1 MPGLQPVHFLNHLQE
16 HDLSCGIMY
25 KKGVLNGVDAVSLTI
40 GNRNINIYGREKVVV
55 RVLIHVDGVF
65 FRVP

>member
-1 MPGLQPVHFLNHLQE
+1 
-16 HDLSCGIMY
+16 MY